1 MQADAAA
8 GRKPAAAVN
17 GRQRHGARP
26 DAAQW
31 AKIIAA
37 QRRSALTVVEFCR
50 QQGIAKATFWYWRK
64 RLVSAAKLVAAA
76 QPVPRFLALPLAA
89 PAVAQI
95 EVDLGTLR
103 MRLDGA
109 AAARVVDA
117 IVARVGRGA
126 ER

>member
-1 MQADAAA
+1 MRAHAAA
-8 GRKPAAAVN
+8 VKKPAAEVN
-17 GRQRHGARP
+17 GHQRHGARH

-50 QQGIAKATFWYWRK
+50 RQGIAKATFWYWRK
-64 RLVSAAKLVAAA
+64 RLVGAAKPAAVA

-89 PAVAQI
+89 PAVEQI
-95 EVDLGTLR
+95 EIDCGTLR
-103 MRLDGA
+103 VRLDGV

-117 IVARVGRGA
+117 IIARVGRGA